1 MITVEE
7 LTRAWRDAFLVS
19 RNSLFTP
26 ASPQYWD
33 RLEDSASWFP
43 ARTYIGHD
51 ETKVVAWS
59 SFLVRELEL
68 GRQET
73 STIKV
78 AMAFAVGTL
87 PDHQRQGLGGKV
99 WRAAEESLAQ
109 EADGVLVYTG
119 EGGKGYP
126 FYRAMGYVPLLY
138 PRALRLTVSREPHTE
153 KTGAPTAPFS
163 EFGGLSSHRGEVFAT
178 CYQGYG
184 GFMAGRPSSLD
195 RWADVSFFYDLNS
208 VGSIPQISWLE
219 NAATGRW
226 VAYAIW
232 AGPIEKVDWKKGVVE
247 IWELACAE
255 DCDLESLRRVLQPAC
270 MAARNGSGRVD
281 WWAVPDH
288 PLTQKMLA
296 LGFEE
301 RPRDLCVLGKVF
313 DPARRLNDQFRTGKL
328 GARSVEC
335 AESAGRRVDIDID
348 GCGVEIEHDGAMR
361 MVLGRS
367 TASLEHQHGLLT
379 IRPLRKT
386 PAVLEALDGAL
397 RIVPWCYFA
406 SEYI

>member
-1 MITVEE
+1 
-7 LTRAWRDAFLVS
+7 
-19 RNSLFTP
+19 
-26 ASPQYWD
+26 
-33 RLEDSASWFP
+33 
-43 ARTYIGHD
+43 
-51 ETKVVAWS
+51 
-59 SFLVRELEL
+59 
-68 GRQET
+68 
-73 STIKV
+73 
-78 AMAFAVGTL
+78 
-87 PDHQRQGLGGKV
+87 
-99 WRAAEESLAQ
+99 
-109 EADGVLVYTG
+109 
-119 EGGKGYP
+119 
-126 FYRAMGYVPLLY
+126 
-138 PRALRLTVSREPHTE
+138 
-153 KTGAPTAPFS
+153 
-163 EFGGLSSHRGEVFAT
+163 
-178 CYQGYG
+178 
-184 GFMAGRPSSLD
+184 
-195 RWADVSFFYDLNS
+195 
-208 VGSIPQISWLE
+208 
-219 NAATGRW
+219 
-226 VAYAIW
+226 
-232 AGPIEKVDWKKGVVE
+232 
-247 IWELACAE
+247 
-255 DCDLESLRRVLQPAC
+255 